1 MGPGEVA
8 GDSLGSQPFLP
19 GKSLHVL
26 LVSPGIPGGGTVLSL
41 CAHSQKQTQTF
52 VLRSEIFPLL
62 PLFQRPA
69 DRPARSAVLLAGSG
83 ASLPVGCC
91 VTLHK

>member
-1 MGPGEVA
+1 MA

-19 GKSLHVL
+19 GKGLHVL
-26 LVSPGIPGGGTVLSL
+26 LVSPGIPGGGTVFSL
-41 CAHSQKQTQTF
+41 CAQKGTQMF
-52 VLRSEIFPLL
+52 ALRSEMFPLL
-62 PLFQRPA
+62 PSFQRPA